1 MMQWMTR
8 VARFLRVMLL
18 MTFALSLPAEAQ
30 DARPFSKEQL
40 DQLTAPIALY
50 PDSLLAQLLMATTY
64 PEDFAAA
71 AAWSKAHP
79 DAKGDDAVKMVE
91 N

>member
-30 DARPFSKEQL
+30 DASRS
-40 DQLTAPIALY
+40 
-50 PDSLLAQLLMATTY
+50 
-64 PEDFAAA
+64 
-71 AAWSKAHP
+71 
-79 DAKGDDAVKMVE
+79 AK
-91 N
+91 NSSIS